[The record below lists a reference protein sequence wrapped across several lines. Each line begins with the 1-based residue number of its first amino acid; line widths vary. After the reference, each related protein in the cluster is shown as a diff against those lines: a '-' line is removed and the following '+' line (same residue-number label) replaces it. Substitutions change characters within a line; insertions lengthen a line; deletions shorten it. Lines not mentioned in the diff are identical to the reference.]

1 MTESQ
6 EDRSRQLYGPWDFT
20 CSTSVDGP
28 QTITTMRAR
37 WAAESYAAR
46 RIPSPKHGE
55 TVRVKVVGPDGEN
68 QVFDV
73 VAEAHDPSWRARE
86 VKI

>member
-1 MTESQ
+1 
-6 EDRSRQLYGPWDFT
+6 
-20 CSTSVDGP
+20 
-28 QTITTMRAR
+28 MRAR